1 MARIYY
7 SKKKKK
13 SCLLSSLIDAGGFS
27 ILPRLKCVP
36 LSPVEYFLAKNKV
49 VRRGPWL
56 DVHL

>member
-7 SKKKKK
+7 SKKKKN
-13 SCLLSSLIDAGGFS
+13 CLLSSLIDAGGFS

-36 LSPVEYFLAKNKV
+36 LSPVGYFLAKNKV